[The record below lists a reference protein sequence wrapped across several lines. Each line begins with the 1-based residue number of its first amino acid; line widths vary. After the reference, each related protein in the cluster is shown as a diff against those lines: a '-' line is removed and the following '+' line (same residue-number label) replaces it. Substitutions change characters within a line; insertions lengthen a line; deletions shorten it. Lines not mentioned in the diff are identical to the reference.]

1 LPVATFGRSFAAACN
16 RGGVVL
22 LWLALLPSTA
32 SAASLLVPDYGDQT
46 LATAAPDQPSW
57 TPVADGDAPF
67 YAVDWSVGLRGAYV
81 EDSSGSRF
89 ETLLLPSATL
99 THTGDRLSF
108 SSGASAEISRTG
120 DGAPSVDTLRLKAGN
135 TLSFN
140 PDSSLATN
148 ANLAMT
154 RENPHNPD
162 VAANVAE
169 TPVEVSG
176 TVDGTF
182 TRKFG
187 RFNLAL
193 RGNAER
199 DVFGPTT
206 FTDSSTED
214 NAPQN
219 NTEARGGLRVGYA
232 LTPIL
237 EPFIDA
243 GVARSVFDAPSTSL
257 GVKLDGN
264 TYTVKAGVSAKWDTL
279 LEAEASIG
287 LGLERFDDATL
298 ADVRATLYDAS
309 LTYRPSDT
317 LTVSG
322 DFSTSIGAPGP
333 NGGGSAKIDY
343 GATAKADYKVNEWL
357 NWRASAAWHS
367 ASYAQSSTADNG
379 YDLGVGADYSLSKH
393 AKLSADY
400 DFSHSEITPN
410 PATDSHTVTLGMT
423 LQK

>member
-1 LPVATFGRSFAAACN
+1 MFGRSLSATLN
-16 RGGVVL
+16 QGGVAIL
-22 LWLALLPSTA
+22 CLALLPGIA
-32 SAASLLVPDYGDQT
+32 SAASLAVPSNQ
-46 LATAAPDQPSW
+46 ANW
-57 TPVADGDAPF
+57 TPANNEDAPF
-67 YAVDWSVGLRGAYV
+67 YAVDWSLGLRGAYV
-81 EDSSGSRF
+81 QDSNGSRF
-89 ETLLLPSATL
+89 ETLLLPSASL
-99 THTGDRLSF
+99 AHAGDRLSF
-108 SSGASAEISRTG
+108 SSGASAEISKTG
-120 DGAPSVDTLRLKAGN
+120 DGAVSVDALRLKAGN

-148 ANLAMT
+148 ASLAMT
-154 RENPHNPD
+154 REDPHNPD

-187 RFNLAL
+187 RFSLAL

-199 DVFGPTT
+199 DVFGPTI
-206 FTDSSTED
+206 FSDSSTED
-214 NAPQN
+214 NTPQN
-219 NTEARGGLRVGYA
+219 TTAAGGGLRVGFA

-243 GVARSVFDAPSTSL
+243 GVARTVFDAPSTSL

-264 TYTVKAGVSAKWDTL
+264 TYTVKAGISAKWDPL

-298 ADVRATLYDAS
+298 ADVRATLYDAR
-309 LTYRPSDT
+309 LTYRPSDALT
-317 LTVSG
+317 LSG
-322 DFSTSIGAPGP
+322 EFSTSIGAPGP
-333 NGGGSAKIDY
+333 NGAGTAKIDY
-343 GATAKADYKVNEWL
+343 TATAKADYKVNEWL
-357 NWRASAAWHS
+357 NWRASAAWHN
-367 ASYAQSSTADNG
+367 ASYAQSSTSDDG
-379 YDLGVGADYSLSKH
+379 YDFGIGADYSLSKH

-400 DFSHSEITPN
+400 AFSHSEITPN
-410 PATDSHTVTLGMT
+410 PATDSQTVTLGMT